1 MLETKS
7 FNDDKVFVESVP
19 LNSTTSGN
27 NLEQLTKIHGVK
39 QDKLNTGEKSEL
51 KKVSGYLPRNSPS

>member
-7 FNDDKVFVESVP
+7 LNDDKAFIESVP
-19 LNSTTSGN
+19 LKSTTSGN

-39 QDKLNTGEKSEL
+39 QDTLNTGEKSEL